1 MNENGNGHN
10 QQLEFY
16 SADTDAWTAKE
27 FVGGFAGLPLYAHLF
42 LLADGRIFFSG
53 GRMDDPLDV
62 QPCIFDPSQTPVP
75 TNAVPDLL
83 EPDFR
88 NQSASVLLPPA
99 QDQRVMVI
107 GGGPVG
113 KQDQTDATGAVS
125 IADLTEADPHYLAA
139 TPMGL
144 PRLHLNAVLLPDRTV
159 FVSGGSLKQEDQP
172 LARLEGEIYDPATDD
187 WTLTAAATVP
197 RLYHSTA
204 VLLPDGRVVAAGGNP
219 EGGSQVAWI
228 PPDEEEE
235 MRLEV
240 FSPPYLFKGPRPTIT
255 AAPTQAT
262 YGQTVTIDTP
272 QASTI
277 SVGLPRPQ
285 RRHHPLLRQRAATG
299 RPPDHRR
306 DGGSHPGSSARQ
318 PEPGATRLVH
328 DLPRR
333 HRRRTVGGDLDPAR
347 ALTRGHR

>member
-1 MNENGNGHN
+1 
-10 QQLEFY
+10 
-16 SADTDAWTAKE
+16 
-27 FVGGFAGLPLYAHLF
+27 
-42 LLADGRIFFSG
+42 
-53 GRMDDPLDV
+53 
-62 QPCIFDPSQTPVP
+62 
-75 TNAVPDLL
+75 
-83 EPDFR
+83 
-88 NQSASVLLPPA
+88 
-99 QDQRVMVI
+99 MVI

-125 IADLTEADPHYLAA
+125 IADLTEANPHYLAA

-228 PPDEEEE
+228 PPDDEEE

-262 YGQTVTIDTP
+262 YGQTITIDTP

-277 SVGLPRPQ
+277 SSVSLVRNGVTTHSFDSEQ
-285 RRHHPLLRQRAATG
+285 
-299 RPPDHRR
+299 
-306 DGGSHPGSSARQ
+306 
-318 PEPGATRLVH
+318 RLV
-328 DLPRR
+328 DLPI
-333 HRRRTVGGDLDPAR
+333 TGETAAAIQVAVPANPNL
-347 ALTRGHR
+347 APPGWYMIFLVDTDGVPSVATWIQVTP